1 MAQHA
6 ESAVNRYRDAQSGGP
21 KFIFVTPDYYEDRP
35 KACMNGWGTTFLT
48 VTPDGSAL
56 PCHSAKILPLTFPNV
71 KNSSLRDIW
80 HEDFSF
86 NHFRGDNWMQSP
98 CKGCNEKS
106 KDFGGCRCQAYMLT
120 GDMYKTDP
128 VCSKSPDHHMMKS
141 ITDKAGSKASTA
153 LKYRYVERGIDI
165 AVVDS

>member
-1 MAQHA
+1 
-6 ESAVNRYRDAQSGGP
+6 
-21 KFIFVTPDYYEDRP
+21 
-35 KACMNGWGTTFLT
+35 
-48 VTPDGSAL
+48 
-56 PCHSAKILPLTFPNV
+56 
-71 KNSSLRDIW
+71 
-80 HEDFSF
+80 
-86 NHFRGDNWMQSP
+86 MQSP